1 MYKKM
6 QFHNHQNLGFEQLRK
21 PLTKNYDTE
30 AASIKLPENV
40 VTMYRNLLQ
49 PDKQGYYVRNN
60 HFEGLMCCVKES
72 GSIDGDDDGKCRSW
86 GCRFF

>member
-1 MYKKM
+1 M

-21 PLTKNYDTE
+21 SLSKNYDTE
-30 AASIKLPENV
+30 AAWIKLPENV

-60 HFEGLMCCVKES
+60 HFEGLMFALKNAALMVTMTES
-72 GSIDGDDDGKCRSW
+72 ADLGVAV
-86 GCRFF
+86 FF